1 MRDLAGHFLSWR
13 SCTTPHYF
21 WHARQRL
28 EDEGVP
34 MVEWQHRRM
43 ASATRTL
50 HEIVA
55 HGRLRHGGD
64 PVARQHALAAEVKE
78 REYGLILSKTATREP
93 IDCLALA
100 MAVECAASIEPPR
113 PSVYERRGLVVA

>member
-1 MRDLAGHFLSWR
+1 VHD
-13 SCTTPHYF
+13 PYYF

-50 HEIVA
+50 HEIGA

-64 PVARQHALAAEVKE
+64 TVARQHTLAAEVKE

-93 IDCLALA
+93 IDCLSALA
-100 MAVECAASIEPPR
+100 MAVEWAPSIEPPR
-113 PSVYERRGLVVA
+113 ASVYEQRGVLVA